1 MPRPTKEQEIT
12 RACKKHDQTQDEV
25 PQAIDSAVSDME
37 PIAIETPT
45 RVEFAWVDPVLGSQL
60 ARIKHNVT
68 KRDLDFVCIVDGGE
82 GTGKSVFTF
91 QIAKHLD
98 PTFNIE
104 RICFNSEQFI
114 TAIKS
119 APKFA
124 AIVLD
129 EAFSAANSRA
139 SLSDVNRALIAVATE
154 MRQKNLFIFIVIP
167 SFFDLDRYFALWRC
181 KALLHVYSTNSGERG
196 RYVIFPRTSKKLLY
210 LYGKKTYNYSFP
222 PSPFPPC
229 RFRHQYV
236 IDEADY
242 RKRKAEAFRKRTMS
256 GRTKRYRTQRDA
268 LINHLVKFLTNT
280 ELNDIFL
287 KSGVDPISQHTLT
300 RVRSTAKQSVLDQED
315 LEEEETDESNLK

>member
-1 MPRPTKEQEIT
+1 MPRPTKEQEIE
-12 RACKKHDQTQDEV
+12 RACKRHDQTQDEV
-25 PQAIDSAVSDME
+25 PQVLETNGE
-37 PIAIETPT
+37 PTVEAPVK
-45 RVEFAWVDPVLGSQL
+45 VEFAWIDPVLAGQL
-60 ARIKHNVT
+60 DRIKHSVT

-91 QIAKHLD
+91 QIAKYLSHNFTID
-98 PTFNIE
+98 N
-104 RICFNSEQFI
+104 ICFNSEQFI
-114 TAIKS
+114 HAIKT

-181 KALLHVYSTNSGERG
+181 KALLHVYATNSGERG

-210 LYGKKTYNYSFP
+210 LYGKKTYNYAFP

-236 IDEADY
+236 VDEQEY

-256 GRTKRYRTQRDA
+256 GRTRKYKQQRDA

-280 ELNDIFL
+280 EVNDIFL
-287 KSGVDPISQHTLT
+287 RSGVDPISQMVLH
-300 RVRSTAKQSVLDQED
+300 RVRSEAKQSALDQED
-315 LEEEETDESNLK
+315 LEDEQPAA